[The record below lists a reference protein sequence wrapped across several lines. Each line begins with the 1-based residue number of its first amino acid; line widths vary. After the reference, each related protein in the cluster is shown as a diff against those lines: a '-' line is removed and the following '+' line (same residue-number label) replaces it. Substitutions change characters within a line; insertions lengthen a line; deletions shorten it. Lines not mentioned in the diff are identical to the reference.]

1 MPLLVAS
8 TLVIVPPVDQGKARA
23 DKTSTASTEARA
35 LAAARKSDQRVEV
48 LDRRSE
54 TEQLFAEPDGSLTFE
69 STLLPRRVHRSDG
82 SWAAVD
88 DTLERK
94 SDGTVGPVSSTLNVR
109 LSGGGDSALAKITD
123 AGRSLAF
130 NWSSKLPKPTL
141 DGSTAIY
148 PNVLSDVDLRMTASE
163 LGWSEVLVVKTAEAA
178 ANPDLARLTFG
189 LDAEGVTARKNDSGG
204 FDAVTAGGVRV
215 FHSSPPMMWDSSGKG
230 AAVVPDA
237 NGGVLAAAP
246 KLGARRSRV
255 GLDVTS
261 TQVSV
266 VPDPAMLT
274 SGSVKFPLY
283 IDPDVVPEFAGKK
296 LAWTYVDRAYPS
308 TKYWNSTHQ
317 PEAGNYGSGLKRSFF
332 RMASAFGSGTNV
344 IDAAFYITQNKSWG
358 CTSNP
363 QAVDLYL
370 TGAISS
376 STSWNNQPSW
386 SQKLGSIH
394 SDGGYNSSC
403 PDAGLKFDVKSLMA
417 RTKGGWS
424 NTTFGLRDYDDTNS
438 SEWGWKGFVNDPK
451 LVVHYNHPP
460 AVPTG
465 YATTPGTRCV
475 TGDGRPTAN
484 ADGSTASPM
493 YLNATVYD
501 PDKSAD
507 PVRAEF
513 TFHHYNKSTAVW
525 DDITSQLPNGGKTAM
540 TSLSKPTPLNIR
552 LPGMTNGDAYSW
564 RVRAYDGTNASGY
577 TPWCEFSVDTF
588 DPQLAPQVSSVLYPD
603 DQPTSTDDYHGGVG
617 VPGEF
622 VFAPGTGETD
632 VAGYKW
638 ALNDTCSVAQS
649 APTVSAPG
657 PGQPLRAQIA
667 PNRDWD
673 NFLSV
678 LPVDTAG
685 NVGTKCT
692 TYTFK
697 VKQGAASLARWR
709 LDETSGT
716 TAADSSDG
724 AAHPATLSGGTT
736 WTYGGRLGRAVLL
749 DGTSGIATATGSPVH
764 TDKAFTVSG
773 WARMTSN
780 THNATLVSQ
789 QGTTTSA
796 FVLYY
801 SSGAKRWRFNM
812 QQTDGMNPVID
823 YAESDADALLN
834 SWTHLVGVYDPTHQQ
849 LRLYVNGILQSKTG
863 VHTKLWDATG
873 NTVIGRELYQGVQQN
888 YFPGE
893 VDDIQIW
900 DRILSD
906 SPGSVIDPFLGNEV
920 AAITKQP
927 PSPRGYWALNEAAG
941 TASADGSGFA
951 HPLALGS
958 TTTWGT
964 DGFDGSS
971 ALSFNGQATSTA
983 MTDHPIVRSDGS
995 YAVSA
1000 WVKLPGTADS
1010 CTLPDHATTAVAQ
1023 MGNRLS
1029 GYYLGYRTYTENGAT
1044 VGRWAFTAPS
1054 LDQDTG
1060 AVWASAISAEPVDCE
1075 GAAGAF
1081 THLVGV
1087 YDRPAREMRLYVNGQ
1102 LTDTAPFTPAWNSGG
1117 ALRIGSAWYRA
1128 AATDFWSGEIDDVRI
1143 YIGTLTD
1150 SQVVSLFFGS
1160 PPT

>member
-1 MPLLVAS
+1 MPS
-8 TLVIVPPVDQGKARA
+8 VDQGKARA
-23 DKTSTASTEARA
+23 DKASTASTEAKA
-35 LAAARKSDQRVEV
+35 LVAARKTDQRVEV

-54 TEQLFAEPDGSLTFE
+54 TEQLFAEPDGSLTYE
-69 STLLPRRVHRSDG
+69 STVLPKRVHRSDG

-94 SDGTVGPVSSTLNVR
+94 SDGSVGPVSSTLNVR
-109 LSGGGDSALAKITD
+109 LSGGGDSALAKMTD
-123 AGRSLAF
+123 AERSLAF
-130 NWSSKLPKPTL
+130 TWSSKLPKPTL

-148 PNVLSDVDLRMTASE
+148 PNVLPDVDLRMTASE

-178 ANPDLARLTFG
+178 ANPDLAKLTFG

-215 FHSSPPMMWDSSGKG
+215 FHSSPPMMWDSSGRG

-237 NGGVLAAAP
+237 NDGVLAAAP

-358 CTSNP
+358 CTSSP

-370 TGAISS
+370 TGAVSS

-465 YATTPGTRCV
+465 YATTPGTRCM
-475 TGDGRPTAN
+475 TGAGRPAAN

-513 TFHHYNKSTAVW
+513 TFHHYNKTTAVW
-525 DDITSQLPNGGKTAM
+525 DDLTSQLPNGGKTAM
-540 TSLSKPTPLNIR
+540 TSLSKPTPLNIK
-552 LPGMTNGDAYSW
+552 LPRMTNGDAYSW

-632 VAGYKW
+632 VTGYKW
-638 ALNDTCSVAQS
+638 AMNDTCSVAQS
-649 APTVSAPG
+649 AATVAAPG
-657 PGQPLRAQIA
+657 TGQPLKAQIA

-678 LPVDTAG
+678 LPVDAAG
-685 NVGTKCT
+685 NVGTRCT

-697 VKQGAASLARWR
+697 VKHGAASLARWR
-709 LDETSGT
+709 LDETGGT
-716 TAADSSDG
+716 TAADSSDS
-724 AAHPATLSGGTT
+724 AAHPAALSGGAS
-736 WTYGGRLGRAVLL
+736 WTGGGRLGRALHL
-749 DGTSGIATATGSPVH
+749 DGSSGIATATGSPAH
-764 TDKAFTVSG
+764 TDKALTVSG
-773 WARMTSN
+773 WARLSSN
-780 THNATLVSQ
+780 AHNATIVSQ
-789 QGTTTSA
+789 QGATTSA

-812 QQTDGMNPVID
+812 QQSDGMNPVID

-834 SWTHLVGVYDPTHQQ
+834 SWTHLVGVYDSTRQQ
-849 LRLYVNGILQSKTG
+849 LRLYVNGILQSKAG
-863 VHTKLWDATG
+863 VHSKLWDATG

-888 YFPGE
+888 YFTGD
-893 VDDIQIW
+893 VDDVQIW

-906 SPGSVIDPFLGNEV
+906 SAGSVVDPFLGSEI
-920 AAITKQP
+920 AAMAKQP
-927 PSPRGYWALNEAAG
+927 PAPRGYWALNEAAG
-941 TASADGSGFA
+941 TASGDGSGFG
-951 HPLALGS
+951 HPLALGA

-964 DGFDGSS
+964 DGSDGTPDLVFDGQ
-971 ALSFNGQATSTA
+971 GTSTA
-983 MTDHPIVRSDGS
+983 MTDHPVVRSDGS

-1000 WVKLPGTADS
+1000 WVKLPGTADA
-1010 CTLPDHATTAVAQ
+1010 CTLPNRASTAVAQ

-1029 GYYLGYRTYTENGAT
+1029 GYYLGYRPYTENGAT

-1060 AVWASAISAEPVDCE
+1060 AEWTSAISAEPVDCE
-1075 GAAGAF
+1075 GAAGTF

-1087 YDRPAREMRLYVNGQ
+1087 YDRPARELRLYVNGQ
-1102 LTDTAPFTPAWNSGG
+1102 LTDTAAFTPAWNSGG

-1128 AATDFWSGEIDDVRI
+1128 APADFWIGEIDDVRL